1 MEKKFDHDKSAGK
14 IAANT
19 SFPLSVADVEDNPRR
34 KNTPGI

>member
-1 MEKKFDHDKSAGK
+1 MKKKFDHDESAGK

-19 SFPLSVADVEDNPRR
+19 NFLLSVADVEDNPRR